1 MEGRRQIVEQSAAEL
16 TARQRLRLG
25 VWLILQFI
33 QTSLFNEKVGKSGEY
48 AKQTG
53 MFPVESRV

>member
-1 MEGRRQIVEQSAAEL
+1 VEQSAGL
-16 TARQRLRLG
+16 TARQRRLEQA

-33 QTSLFNEKVGKSGEY
+33 QTTLFNEKVGKSGEY

-53 MFPVESRV
+53 MFPVESGV